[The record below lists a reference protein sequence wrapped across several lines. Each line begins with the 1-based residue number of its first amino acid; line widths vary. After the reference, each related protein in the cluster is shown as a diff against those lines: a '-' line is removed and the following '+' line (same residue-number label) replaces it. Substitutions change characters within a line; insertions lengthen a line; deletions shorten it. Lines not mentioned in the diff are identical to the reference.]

1 QAEDAVTNA
10 VGEETLDYFG
20 YDTFRLA
27 DSTAQPL
34 VTIPVA
40 DDGYVVG
47 PGDELR
53 LTVTGDAEFQL
64 DLTVDPEGRVFIPTV
79 GQYTAAGQPIGQLR
93 ERLRGV
99 LGRSYAGLLTNPAST
114 FMDLTLRRLQAVQV
128 FVTGAVRRPGGY
140 TVPSGTSVFNA
151 LYLVGGPTLDGSLRR
166 IRVVRNGQT
175 IATVDA
181 YDYLL
186 EGRDSQPVRLQ
197 NGDRVFVPPRGT
209 TVGIEGAVRRSA
221 FYEMRNAEENVAT
234 LLDFAGGLEADAY
247 AARFQIDRIVPFV
260 ERRDPSIARTVR
272 DLSLVEVLRGTL
284 AVTLA
289 DGDRVRIFSILEAE
303 ALASRA
309 AVPAASIEG
318 AVFQPGR
325 YELGQTVRT
334 VRDLIDEA
342 DGLRGDAYQ
351 ARAEL
356 LRFREDLDRAIV
368 RIDLTAALAD
378 DPQHNLVLRPGD
390 VVRVY
395 ARADLEVEREVRIV
409 GRVRDPGTYPLY
421 DGMTLFDLLFQGG
434 GLADE
439 EYVETVLLERADL
452 FRPTDDGLRERI
464 LRFDLGETLRGA
476 GLADLPLE
484 PGDEVRVYERVV
496 EEQVADPFV
505 LVSGAVASPGR
516 YRLRENMTVEDAI
529 LQAGGY
535 AEGALENRVE
545 VTRMTER
552 STGRR
557 AETREVIVQSDGL
570 FGSDTI
576 ENGHQ
581 LQHRDRIYVRLN
593 PDFQVQQTVV
603 LSGEVLFP
611 GQYTLQRDNR
621 DIEYEGYF
629 PNASLGGGFEIG
641 YQWRPEL
648 AVGVAY
654 HFGRY
659 DAMRTAPSPVNPA
672 DLVAFNST
680 ADVHEAQ
687 LRLRYTLFPQARISP
702 FTTLGAAVALRSP
715 ATVDDDGDVG
725 WAPLLG
731 AGLDIKL
738 TPRFALIADLD
749 VRLFFPD
756 AALDGANFG
765 FNPGRIR
772 PASASR
778 DDNAD
783 FDVLSHIGLGL
794 RYTFKSPVIPVDVT
808 ITGPDTLFVNE
819 LGTFTGDYN
828 RDATPPL
835 DFAFDLG
842 DGTLDADV
850 LRTSHAYPQPGTYTV
865 SFTGTGPINSDVASK
880 PVVVVE
886 RPTQAPVLADCSTL
900 PREAVLLGEAVRF
913 FAQVQGTEP
922 LSYSYDFGDGT
933 TSAQPSPSHTYAA
946 AGVYTATLTVTNV
959 AGSAT
964 CTFQIIVTDPFCDEV
979 SELNTVFYDS

>member
-1 QAEDAVTNA
+1 MLHRVLTQRQRVLTRRVRRRSCLGALVLSALLIGVLGAPADAVAQTPALPDTLEAGDLPASLQTELSERGLTLDQALRNAESLGIDLSDPDIAARQARALGLPEEDIEDLLRLILLAQERDAGQSEVVGPSGEPIVLQPDTLRVPQAEDAVTNE
-10 VGEETLDYFG
+10 VGEGALDYFG

-309 AVPAASIEG
+309 SVPAASIEG

-421 DGMTLFDLLFQGG
+421 DGMT
-434 GLADE
+434 
-439 EYVETVLLERADL
+439 
-452 FRPTDDGLRERI
+452 
-464 LRFDLGETLRGA
+464 
-476 GLADLPLE
+476 
-484 PGDEVRVYERVV
+484 
-496 EEQVADPFV
+496 
-505 LVSGAVASPGR
+505 
-516 YRLRENMTVEDAI
+516 
-529 LQAGGY
+529 
-535 AEGALENRVE
+535 
-545 VTRMTER
+545 
-552 STGRR
+552 
-557 AETREVIVQSDGL
+557 
-570 FGSDTI
+570 
-576 ENGHQ
+576 
-581 LQHRDRIYVRLN
+581 
-593 PDFQVQQTVV
+593 
-603 LSGEVLFP
+603 
-611 GQYTLQRDNR
+611 
-621 DIEYEGYF
+621 
-629 PNASLGGGFEIG
+629 
-641 YQWRPEL
+641 
-648 AVGVAY
+648 
-654 HFGRY
+654 
-659 DAMRTAPSPVNPA
+659 
-672 DLVAFNST
+672 
-680 ADVHEAQ
+680 
-687 LRLRYTLFPQARISP
+687 
-702 FTTLGAAVALRSP
+702 
-715 ATVDDDGDVG
+715 
-725 WAPLLG
+725 
-731 AGLDIKL
+731 
-738 TPRFALIADLD
+738 
-749 VRLFFPD
+749 
-756 AALDGANFG
+756 
-765 FNPGRIR
+765 
-772 PASASR
+772 
-778 DDNAD
+778 
-783 FDVLSHIGLGL
+783 
-794 RYTFKSPVIPVDVT
+794 
-808 ITGPDTLFVNE
+808 
-819 LGTFTGDYN
+819 
-828 RDATPPL
+828 
-835 DFAFDLG
+835 
-842 DGTLDADV
+842 
-850 LRTSHAYPQPGTYTV
+850 
-865 SFTGTGPINSDVASK
+865 
-880 PVVVVE
+880 
-886 RPTQAPVLADCSTL
+886 
-900 PREAVLLGEAVRF
+900 
-913 FAQVQGTEP
+913 
-922 LSYSYDFGDGT
+922 
-933 TSAQPSPSHTYAA
+933 
-946 AGVYTATLTVTNV
+946 
-959 AGSAT
+959 
-964 CTFQIIVTDPFCDEV
+964 
-979 SELNTVFYDS
+979 